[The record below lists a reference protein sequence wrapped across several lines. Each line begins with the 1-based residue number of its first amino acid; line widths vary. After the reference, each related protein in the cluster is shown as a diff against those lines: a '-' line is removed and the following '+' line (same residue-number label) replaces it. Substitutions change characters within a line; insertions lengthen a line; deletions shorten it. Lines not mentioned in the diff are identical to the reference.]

1 MTSVKNYFDDVEIG
15 KALPPLI
22 KNTTTRQLVMYAGAS
37 GDYYEVHYDKDF
49 ATERGLPGIIVH
61 GALKSGFIGQ
71 MLSDWAGAEGSIKK
85 LDIQY
90 RGMDIVGELIYCKGT
105 VISKEIINGEGL
117 VECEIWTENS
127 ATEKTTVGSA
137 QIHLPLRT

>member
-15 KALPPLI
+15 KELPPLI

-85 LDIQY
+85 LEIQY

-127 ATEKTTVGSA
+127 AAEKTTVGSA